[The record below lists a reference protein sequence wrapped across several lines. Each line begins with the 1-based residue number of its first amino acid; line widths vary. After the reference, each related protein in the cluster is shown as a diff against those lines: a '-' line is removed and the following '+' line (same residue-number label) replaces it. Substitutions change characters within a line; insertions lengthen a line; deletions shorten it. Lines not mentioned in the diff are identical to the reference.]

1 MKNLFLL
8 FFLVCSIKFYSQQ
21 KENEKIVSDIFFNKY
36 KKQKRNATILSVT
49 GGVLLFTG
57 FIISKQESEAANL
70 VFSKNEVTGYSI
82 ASLGII
88 SIIGSIPL
96 YISAEKNY
104 KKSVS
109 ISPSVQTYH
118 FYNTKNTSLGL
129 NITYSF

>member
-1 MKNLFLL
+1 MGHGIAQVSAMSGYNIVLRDIEQQFLD
-8 FFLVCSIKFYSQQ
+8 KAM
-21 KENEKIVSDIFFNKY
+21 EKIRWSLEKLVSKE
-36 KKQKRNATILSVT
+36 K
-49 GGVLLFTG
+49 
-57 FIISKQESEAANL
+57 ISKQESEAANL
-70 VFSKNEVTGYSI
+70 VFSKNEVTGYQI